1 MQTSRAGALA
11 TQNNSVSTNTNISR
25 REFLKRSSVA
35 SGGAVLA
42 AGTAGSL
49 LAAASGDA
57 SAPALLGGAKAHA
70 KSWTTW
76 PAWDPANDSEV
87 TKVLHGT
94 TWSRGKLV
102 KEFEEKWAALM
113 GAKYCLA
120 VVNGTN
126 ALSASFM
133 VLDLQPGDEVICA
146 PYTFSA
152 SLLGVLYKGAM
163 PVFADI
169 DPLTYQMD
177 PAKVEAKI
185 TPRTKAILPV
195 HICGYA
201 TDMERIME
209 IARKHNLKVVEDVC
223 QGHMTAIKGKNIG
236 TFGTTGCF
244 SFQTSKVMP
253 IGEGG
258 AIITD
263 DAALYDK
270 LYSYHNYG
278 FKTNVTPGS
287 YDNIA
292 AFILGNKIR
301 MAEYQAAIG
310 LCQLKK
316 LEEQTAIRNENAA
329 YLTPKL
335 AAIPGITPVKP
346 YPNVTR
352 LSYYMYPFIYNEAE
366 FNGLSRAA
374 FVKALAAEGVPASP
388 GYPKY
393 PIYTQEFIHEMFKT
407 EVYKKFYTS
416 QELDWE
422 AYKAKNE
429 CPGLMKT
436 FDTSV
441 WLSTTGMLLGSK
453 TDMDDVARAV
463 EKIHKHSAK
472 LKSA

>member
-1 MQTSRAGALA
+1 M
-11 TQNNSVSTNTNISR
+11 NTGISR
-25 REFLKRSSVA
+25 REFIKRGSVA
-35 SGGAVLA
+35 SGTAVIA
-42 AGTAGSL
+42 AGTASSL
-49 LAAASGDA
+49 LAEISGDA
-57 SAPALLGGAKAHA
+57 STPALLGGAKAH
-70 KSWTTW
+70 KTSWPAW
-76 PAWDPANDSEV
+76 PAWDPANDSEII
-87 TKVLHGT
+87 KVLHAGV
-94 TWSRGKLV
+94 WSRSKLV
-102 KEFEEKWAALM
+102 KQFEEQWAEKM

-133 VLDLQPGDEVICA
+133 VMDLNPGDEVICA

-152 SLLGVLYKGAM
+152 SVVGILYKGAM

-169 DPLTYQMD
+169 DPMTYQMD
-177 PAKVEAKI
+177 PAKLEAKI

-201 TDMERIME
+201 SDMERIMA

-223 QGHMTAIKGKNIG
+223 QAHMTAINGKNLG
-236 TFGTTGCF
+236 TYGTTGCF

-278 FKTNVTPGS
+278 YKTTIAPGS
-287 YDNIA
+287 YDNIHSY
-292 AFILGNKIR
+292 ILSNKIR

-310 LCQLKK
+310 LAQLKK
-316 LEEQTAIRNENAA
+316 LDEQMQIRNENAA

-346 YPNVTR
+346 YPGVTR

-366 FNGLSRAA
+366 FNGLPRAK
-374 FVKALAAEGVPASP
+374 FLKALSAEGIPAST
-388 GYPKY
+388 GYPKC
-393 PIYTQEFIHEMFKT
+393 PLYTQEFLRQTFQSEL
-407 EVYKKFYTS
+407 YKKFYTS
-416 QELDWE
+416 QELDW
-422 AYKAKNE
+422 AGYQARNE

-441 WLSTTGMLLGSK
+441 WLSSTGMLLGTK
-453 TDMDDVARAV
+453 PDMDDVARAV
-463 EKIHKHSAK
+463 EKIHQNSAK
-472 LKSA
+472 LKAV

>member
-1 MQTSRAGALA
+1 M
-11 TQNNSVSTNTNISR
+11 NTNISR

-35 SGGAVLA
+35 GGAAVLA
-42 AGTAGSL
+42 ASSSGPLVAQSASETAK
-49 LAAASGDA
+49 
-57 SAPALLGGAKAHA
+57 PALLGGGKAHA
-70 KSWTTW
+70 KAWPTW
-76 PAWDPANDSEV
+76 PAWDPADDVEV

-102 KEFEEKWAALM
+102 KQFEEKWAEMM

-133 VLDLQPGDEVICA
+133 VMDLNPGDEVICA

-177 PAKVEAKI
+177 PAKVKAKI

-201 TDMERIME
+201 SDMERIMQ
-209 IARKHNLKVVEDVC
+209 IAREHKLQVVEDVC
-223 QGHMTAIKGKNIG
+223 QAHMTAIQGKNLG

-278 FKTNVTPGS
+278 YKTNIAPGS
-287 YDNIA
+287 YENIA

-316 LEEQTAIRNENAA
+316 LEEQTRIRNENAA

-346 YPNVTR
+346 YPGVTR

-366 FNGLSRAA
+366 FNGLPRAS

-393 PIYTQEFIHEMFKT
+393 PIYTQEFIHQMFQT

-416 QELDWE
+416 QEVDWE
-422 AYKAKNE
+422 AYKVRNE

-453 TDMDDVARAV
+453 SDMDDVVRAV
-463 EKIHKHSAK
+463 EKVRKYSAQ
-472 LKSA
+472 LKTA

>member
-1 MQTSRAGALA
+1 MNLS
-11 TQNNSVSTNTNISR
+11 ISR
-25 REFLKRSSVA
+25 REFLKRGSVA
-35 SGGAVLA
+35 GGSAVLA

-49 LAAASGDA
+49 LAEISGDA
-57 SAPALLGGAKAHA
+57 STPALLGGAKAHP
-70 KSWTTW
+70 KSWPSW
-76 PAWDPANDSEV
+76 PAWDPTHDGEV
-87 TKVLHGT
+87 TRVLHGT
-94 TWSRGKLV
+94 TWSRSKLV
-102 KEFEEKWAALM
+102 KQFEEKWAELM

-133 VLDLQPGDEVICA
+133 VMDLTPGDEVICA

-177 PAKVEAKI
+177 PAKLEAKI
-185 TPRTKAILPV
+185 TPRTKAMLPV

-201 TDMERIME
+201 SDMERIME
-209 IARKHNLKVVEDVC
+209 IARQHKLKVVEDAC
-223 QGHMTAIKGKNIG
+223 QSHMTAIKGKNLG

-263 DAALYDK
+263 DAALYDR

-278 FKTNVTPGS
+278 YKTNIPPGS
-287 YDNIA
+287 YENIA

-310 LCQLKK
+310 LCQMRK
-316 LEEQTAIRNENAA
+316 LEEQTSVRNENAA

-346 YPNVTR
+346 YPGVTR
-352 LSYYMYPFIYNEAE
+352 LSYYMYPFIYDETE

-393 PIYTQEFIHEMFKT
+393 PIYTQEFIHEMFQT
-407 EVYKKFYTS
+407 EVYRKFYSS

-422 AYKAKNE
+422 AYKARNA
-429 CPGLMKT
+429 CPELMRT

-453 TDMDDVARAV
+453 ADMDDVARAV
-463 EKIHKHSAK
+463 EKIHKNSAR
-472 LKSA
+472 LRSA

>member
-1 MQTSRAGALA
+1 M
-11 TQNNSVSTNTNISR
+11 NSNISR
-25 REFLKRSSVA
+25 REFIKRSSVA
-35 SGGAVLA
+35 GGSAMLA

-49 LAAASGDA
+49 LAAPSGGAST
-57 SAPALLGGAKAHA
+57 PALLGGAKAHPHG
-70 KSWTTW
+70 WPRW
-76 PAWDPANDSEV
+76 PQWDPAWDAEI
-87 TKVLHGT
+87 TQVLHAGI
-94 TWSRGKLV
+94 WSRSKLV
-102 KEFEEKWAALM
+102 KEFEEKWAQLM

-133 VLDLQPGDEVICA
+133 VMDLNPGDEVICA

-152 SLLGVLYKGAM
+152 SMLGVLYKGAM

-169 DPLTYQMD
+169 DPATYQMD
-177 PAKVEAKI
+177 PAKLEAKI

-201 TDMERIME
+201 SDMERIMQ
-209 IARKHNLKVVEDVC
+209 IARQHNLKVVEDTC
-223 QGHMTAIKGKNIG
+223 QSHMTALNGKNMG

-258 AIITD
+258 AILTD

-278 FKTNVTPGS
+278 FSTKILPGS
-287 YDNIA
+287 YSNIA
-292 AFILGNKIR
+292 AFIVGNKIR

-310 LCQLKK
+310 LCQMRK
-316 LEEQTAIRNENAA
+316 LEEQTRIRNENAA

-346 YPNVTR
+346 YPGVTR
-352 LSYYMYPFIYNEAE
+352 LSYYMYPFIYNAAE
-366 FNGLSRAA
+366 FNGLPRAE
-374 FVKALAAEGVPASP
+374 FVKALVAEGIPASP

-393 PIYTQEFIHEMFKT
+393 PLYTQDFIREALQSDI
-407 EVYKKFYTS
+407 YKKAYS
-416 QELDWE
+416 SAELDWE
-422 AYKAKNE
+422 AYKEKNH
-429 CPGLMKT
+429 CPGLMQT

-441 WLSTTGMLLGSK
+441 WLSTTGMLLGCQA
-453 TDMDDVARAV
+453 DMDDVVRAV
-463 EKIHKHSAK
+463 EKVHQHSAK
-472 LKSA
+472 LKKA

>member
-1 MQTSRAGALA
+1 MKDD
-11 TQNNSVSTNTNISR
+11 ISR
-25 REFLKRSSVA
+25 REFIKRGSVA
-35 SGGAVLA
+35 GGTAVLA

-49 LAAASGDA
+49 LAQAAGADA
-57 SAPALLGGAKAHA
+57 STPAALGGAKAHA
-70 KSWTTW
+70 KKWPAW
-76 PAWDPANDSEV
+76 PAWDPADDGKV
-87 TKVLHGT
+87 TQVLHGS
-94 TWSRGKLV
+94 TWHRGRLV

-113 GAKYCLA
+113 GSKHCLA

-133 VLDLQPGDEVICA
+133 VMDLNPGDEVICA

-152 SLLGVLYKGAM
+152 SMLGVLYKSAM
-163 PVFADI
+163 PVWADI

-201 TDMERIME
+201 SDMPRLME

-223 QGHMTAIKGKNIG
+223 QAHMGNINGRNLG

-263 DAALYDK
+263 DSELYDK

-278 FKTNVTPGS
+278 YKTNITPGS

-292 AFILGNKIR
+292 AFRLGNKIR

-310 LCQLKK
+310 LCQLPK
-316 LEEQTAIRNENAA
+316 LEEQTRIRTENAA

-335 AAIPGITPVKP
+335 AAIPGITPVKT
-346 YPNVTR
+346 YPGVTR
-352 LSYYMYPFIYNEAE
+352 LSYYMYPFIYDAAK
-366 FNGLSRAA
+366 FDGLSRAD
-374 FVKALAAEGVPASP
+374 FVRSLSAEGIPASP

-407 EVYKKFYTS
+407 EIYRKFYTS
-416 QELDWE
+416 EQLDWE
-422 AYKAKNE
+422 AYKQRNH

-453 TDMDDVARAV
+453 ADMDDVVRAI
-463 EKIHKHSAK
+463 EKIQKHASK
-472 LKSA
+472 LKKA

>member
-1 MQTSRAGALA
+1 MNRS
-11 TQNNSVSTNTNISR
+11 IPR
-25 REFLKRSSVA
+25 REFIKRSSVI
-35 SGGAVLA
+35 SGAAVLA
-42 AGTAGSL
+42 AGTASSL
-49 LAAASGDA
+49 LAQATGSAGTPAS
-57 SAPALLGGAKAHA
+57 LGGPKAHT
-70 KSWTTW
+70 KSWPSW
-76 PAWDPANDSEV
+76 PAWDPADDAEV

-102 KEFEEKWAALM
+102 KQFEEKWAELM

-133 VLDLQPGDEVICA
+133 VMDLNPGDEVICA

-177 PAKVEAKI
+177 PAKVKAKI

-201 TDMERIME
+201 SDMERIME
-209 IARKHNLKVVEDVC
+209 IARDHKLQVVEDVC
-223 QGHMTAIKGKNIG
+223 QAHMTAINGKNLG

-263 DAALYDK
+263 DAELYDK

-278 FKTNVTPGS
+278 YKTNVAPGS
-287 YDNIA
+287 YENIA

-310 LCQLKK
+310 LCQVRK
-316 LEEQTAIRNENAA
+316 LEDQTRIRNENAA

-335 AAIPGITPVKP
+335 AEIPGITPVKP
-346 YPNVTR
+346 YPHVTR
-352 LSYYMYPFIYNEAE
+352 LSYYMYPFIYNAAE
-366 FNGLSRAA
+366 FNGLSRAD
-374 FVKALAAEGVPASP
+374 FVKALSAEGIPASP

-393 PIYTQEFIHEMFKT
+393 PIYTQEFIHQMFKT
-407 EVYKKFYTS
+407 EVYRKFYTS
-416 QELDWE
+416 QELDWD
-422 AYKAKNE
+422 AYKARNE

-441 WLSTTGMLLGSK
+441 WLSTTGMLLGSRG
-453 TDMDDVARAV
+453 DMDDVVRAV
-463 EKIHKHSAK
+463 EKIHKNSAK
-472 LKSA
+472 LKPA

>member
-1 MQTSRAGALA
+1 M
-11 TQNNSVSTNTNISR
+11 NTTISR
-25 REFLKRSSVA
+25 RQFIKRSSVA
-35 SGGAVLA
+35 TGGAVLA

-49 LAAASGDA
+49 GAAGNGDA
-57 SAPALLGGAKAHA
+57 SIPAVLGGPKAHA
-70 KSWTTW
+70 RRWPTW
-76 PAWDPANDSEV
+76 PAWDPANDAEV

-94 TWSRGKLV
+94 TWSRNKLV
-102 KEFEEKWAALM
+102 KEFEEKWAEKM
-113 GAKYCLA
+113 GAKHCLA

-133 VLDLQPGDEVICA
+133 VMDLNPGDEVICA

-152 SLLGVLYKGAM
+152 SVLGVLYKGAM

-169 DPLTYQMD
+169 DPQTYQMD
-177 PAKVEAKI
+177 PASLEAKI

-201 TDMERIME
+201 SDMERIMA
-209 IARKHNLKVVEDVC
+209 IARKHNLQVVEDVC
-223 QGHMTAIKGKNIG
+223 QAHMSAINGKNLG

-278 FKTNVTPGS
+278 YKTHILPGS

-292 AFILGNKIR
+292 AYILGNKIR

-310 LCQLKK
+310 LCQLRK
-316 LEEQTAIRNENAA
+316 LDEQTQIRNENAA

-366 FNGLSRAA
+366 FNGLPRAD
-374 FVKALAAEGVPASP
+374 FVKALVAEGVPASP

-393 PIYTQEFIHEMFKT
+393 PIYTQEFIHETFKT
-407 EVYKKFYTS
+407 EIYRKFYTS

-422 AYKAKNE
+422 AYKARNE

-441 WLSTTGMLLGSK
+441 WLSGTSMLLGSRS
-453 TDMDDVARAV
+453 DMDDVVRAV
-463 EKIHKHSAK
+463 EKIRQNSAK
-472 LKSA
+472 LRKA

>member
-1 MQTSRAGALA
+1 MK
-11 TQNNSVSTNTNISR
+11 NMNTNISR
-25 REFLKRSSVA
+25 REFLKHTSVA
-35 SGGAVLA
+35 GGSAVLA
-42 AGTAGSL
+42 ASSAGSL
-49 LAAASGDA
+49 LAEVTGDA
-57 SAPALLGGAKAHA
+57 STPAVLGGAKAHA
-70 KSWTTW
+70 KSWPRW
-76 PAWDPANDSEV
+76 PDWDPANDSEV
-87 TKVLHGT
+87 AKVLHSGV
-94 TWSRGKLV
+94 WSRNKLV
-102 KEFEEKWAALM
+102 KKFEEEWAALM

-133 VLDLQPGDEVICA
+133 VMDLNPGDEVICA

-201 TDMERIME
+201 SDMGRIME
-209 IARKHNLKVVEDVC
+209 IARKHNLKVVEDAC
-223 QGHMTAIKGKNIG
+223 QAHMTTMNGKNMG

-263 DAALYDK
+263 DPELYDK

-278 FKTNVTPGS
+278 FKTNILPGS
-287 YDNIA
+287 YSNIA

-310 LCQLKK
+310 LCQMRRV
-316 LEEQTAIRNENAA
+316 EEQTRIRNENAA

-335 AAIPGITPVKP
+335 AALPGITPVKP
-346 YPNVTR
+346 YPGVTR
-352 LSYYMYPFIYNEAE
+352 LSYYMYPFIYDEAE
-366 FNGLSRAA
+366 FNGLSRAG

-393 PIYTQEFIHEMFKT
+393 PIYTQEFIHEMLQT
-407 EVYKKFYTS
+407 DVYKKFYTS

-422 AYKAKNE
+422 AYQARND

-441 WLSTTGMLLGSK
+441 WLSTTGMLLGSRA
-453 TDMDDVARAV
+453 DMDDVVRAV
-463 EKIHKHSAK
+463 EKIHKNSAR
-472 LKSA
+472 LKTA

>member
-1 MQTSRAGALA
+1 MNTS
-11 TQNNSVSTNTNISR
+11 ISR

-35 SGGAVLA
+35 GGSAVLV

-49 LAAASGDA
+49 LAEIGGDA
-57 SAPALLGGAKAHA
+57 STPAVLGGAKAHA
-70 KSWTTW
+70 KVWPAW
-76 PAWDPANDSEV
+76 PAWDPANDGEV
-87 TKVLHGT
+87 TKVLHSGV
-94 TWSRGKLV
+94 WSRSKLV
-102 KEFEEKWAALM
+102 KEFEEKWAQMM

-133 VLDLQPGDEVICA
+133 VMDLNPGDEVICA

-152 SLLGVLYKGAM
+152 SMLGVLYKGAM

-177 PAKVEAKI
+177 PAKLEAKI

-201 TDMERIME
+201 SDMERIME
-209 IARKHNLKVVEDVC
+209 IARQHKLQVVEDVC
-223 QGHMTAIKGKNIG
+223 QAHMAAIKGKNLG

-258 AIITD
+258 AIVTD
-263 DAALYDK
+263 DAELYDK

-278 FKTNVTPGS
+278 YKTNILPGS

-292 AFILGNKIR
+292 AYILGNKIR

-310 LCQLKK
+310 LCQLRT
-316 LEEQTAIRNENAA
+316 LEEQTRIRNENAD

-335 AAIPGITPVKP
+335 AAIPGITPVKR

-352 LSYYMYPFIYNEAE
+352 ISGYMYPFIYNEAE
-366 FNGLSRAA
+366 FNGLPRAE

-388 GYPKY
+388 GYPKC
-393 PIYTQEFIHEMFKT
+393 PIYTQQFIHEMFKT

-436 FDTSV
+436 FDTSI

-453 TDMDDVARAV
+453 ADMDDVAYAV
-463 EKIHKHSAK
+463 EKIHKNSAK
-472 LKSA
+472 LKKA

>member
-1 MQTSRAGALA
+1 MVGAMSVRLTKKVIVIMNTS
-11 TQNNSVSTNTNISR
+11 ISR

-35 SGGAVLA
+35 SGSAVLA
-42 AGTAGSL
+42 ASTAGSL
-49 LAAASGDA
+49 LAQASGD
-57 SAPALLGGAKAHA
+57 SSTPAALGGAKAHA
-70 KSWTTW
+70 KGWPAW
-76 PAWDPANDSEV
+76 PAWDPANDAEV
-87 TKVLHGT
+87 IKVLHGRV
-94 TWSRGKLV
+94 WSRSKLV
-102 KEFEEKWAALM
+102 KEFEEKWAELM
-113 GAKYCLA
+113 GAKHCLA

-133 VLDLQPGDEVICA
+133 VMDLNPGDEVICA

-177 PAKVEAKI
+177 PAKVEEKI

-201 TDMERIME
+201 TDMVRIME
-209 IARKHNLKVVEDVC
+209 IAKKHKLKVVEDVC
-223 QGHMTAIKGKNIG
+223 QAHMTAINGKNLG

-263 DAALYDK
+263 DAELYDK

-278 FKTNVTPGS
+278 YKTNIAPGS
-287 YDNIA
+287 YENIA

-310 LCQLKK
+310 LCQMRK
-316 LEEQTAIRNENAA
+316 LEEQTRIRNENAA

-335 AAIPGITPVKP
+335 AEIPGITPVKP
-346 YPNVTR
+346 YPGVTR

-366 FNGLSRAA
+366 FNGLPRAQ
-374 FVKALAAEGVPASP
+374 FVKALSAEGVPASP

-393 PIYTQEFIHEMFKT
+393 PIYTQEFIHQMFKT

-416 QELDWE
+416 KELDWE
-422 AYKAKNE
+422 AYKKKNE

-436 FDTSV
+436 FDTSI

-453 TDMDDVARAV
+453 ADMDNVVRAV
-463 EKIHKHSAK
+463 EKIHKNSAK
-472 LKSA
+472 LKAV

>member
-1 MQTSRAGALA
+1 MNTS
-11 TQNNSVSTNTNISR
+11 ISR

-35 SGGAVLA
+35 GGTAALA
-42 AGTAGSL
+42 AGTAGSVL
-49 LAAASGDA
+49 GQLSGDDA
-57 SAPALLGGAKAHA
+57 RPALLGGPKAHS
-70 KSWTTW
+70 KGWPSW
-76 PAWDPANDSEV
+76 PAWDPANDAEV

-94 TWSRGKLV
+94 TWSRSKLV
-102 KEFEEKWAALM
+102 KQFEEKWAELM

-133 VLDLQPGDEVICA
+133 VMDLNPGDEVICA

-169 DPLTYQMD
+169 EPLTYQMD
-177 PAKVEAKI
+177 PAKMEAKI

-201 TDMERIME
+201 SDMERIMG
-209 IARKHNLKVVEDVC
+209 IARTHRLKVVEDVC
-223 QGHMTAIKGKNIG
+223 QAHMTAINGKNLG

-278 FKTNVTPGS
+278 YKTNIAPGS
-287 YDNIA
+287 YENIA

-310 LCQLKK
+310 LCQMRK
-316 LEEQTAIRNENAA
+316 LEEQTRIRNENAA
-329 YLTPKL
+329 YLTPRL

-346 YPNVTR
+346 YPGVTR
-352 LSYYMYPFIYNEAE
+352 LSYYMYPFIYDAAQ
-366 FNGLSRAA
+366 FNGLSRAG

-407 EVYKKFYTS
+407 EVYRKFYSS

-422 AYKAKNE
+422 AYKARNE

-436 FDTSV
+436 FDTSI

-453 TDMDDVARAV
+453 ADMDDVVLAV
-463 EKIHKHSAK
+463 EKIHRNSAK
-472 LKSA
+472 LSKSQAS

>member
-1 MQTSRAGALA
+1 MK
-11 TQNNSVSTNTNISR
+11 TNLSR

-35 SGGAVLA
+35 GGSAWLA
-42 AGTAGSL
+42 AGAAGSL
-49 LAAASGDA
+49 LAEVSSEAAT
-57 SAPALLGGAKAHA
+57 PALLGGPKAHA
-70 KSWTTW
+70 KGWPAW
-76 PAWDPANDSEV
+76 PAWDPADDAAV
-87 TKVLHGT
+87 TQVLHSR
-94 TWSRGKLV
+94 TWSRSKLV
-102 KEFEEKWAALM
+102 KEFEEKWAALL

-133 VLDLQPGDEVICA
+133 VMDLNPGDEVICA

-177 PAKVEAKI
+177 PAKVEEKI

-209 IARKHNLKVVEDVC
+209 IARKHKLQVVEDVC
-223 QGHMTAIKGKNIG
+223 QAHLTAINGKNLG

-258 AIITD
+258 AILTD

-270 LYSYHNYG
+270 VYSYHNYG
-278 FKTNVTPGS
+278 YKTNVAPGS
-287 YDNIA
+287 YENIA

-310 LCQLKK
+310 LCQMRK
-316 LEEQTAIRNENAA
+316 LEEQTRIRNENAA

-346 YPNVTR
+346 YPGVTR
-352 LSYYMYPFIYNEAE
+352 LSYYMYPFIYNAAE
-366 FNGLSRAA
+366 FNGLSRAD
-374 FVKALAAEGVPASP
+374 FVKALSAEGVPASP

-422 AYKAKNE
+422 AYKARNH
-429 CPGLMKT
+429 CPGLLKT

-441 WLSTTGMLLGSK
+441 WLSSTGMLLGSK
-453 TDMDDVARAV
+453 ADMDDVVRAV
-463 EKIHKHSAK
+463 EKIHKNSAR
-472 LKSA
+472 LRSA

>member
-1 MQTSRAGALA
+1 MNTS
-11 TQNNSVSTNTNISR
+11 ISR

-35 SGGAVLA
+35 GGTAMLA
-42 AGTAGSL
+42 ASTAGPL

-57 SAPALLGGAKAHA
+57 STPALLGGPKAHA
-70 KSWTTW
+70 EPWPRW
-76 PAWDPANDSEV
+76 PAWDPAGDSEV
-87 TKVLHGT
+87 TKVLHSGV
-94 TWSRGKLV
+94 WSRSKLV

-133 VLDLQPGDEVICA
+133 VMDDLNPGDEVICA

-152 SLLGVLYKGAM
+152 SMLGVLYKGAM

-177 PAKVEAKI
+177 PAKVEEKI
-185 TPRTKAILPV
+185 TPRTKVILPV

-201 TDMERIME
+201 TDMPRIME
-209 IARKHNLKVVEDVC
+209 IARKHNLKVVEDAC
-223 QGHMTAIKGKNIG
+223 QAHMTMINGKNMG

-253 IGEGG
+253 IGESG
-258 AIITD
+258 AILTD

-278 FKTNVTPGS
+278 FKTTILPGS
-287 YDNIA
+287 YSNIA

-310 LCQLKK
+310 LCQMRK
-316 LEEQTAIRNENAA
+316 LGEQTRIRNENAA

-346 YPNVTR
+346 YPGVTR
-352 LSYYMYPFIYNEAE
+352 LSYYMYPFIYDEAE
-366 FNGLSRAA
+366 FNGLSRAQ

-393 PIYTQEFIHEMFKT
+393 PLYTQEFIHQMLNT

-422 AYKAKNE
+422 GYKARNE

-441 WLSTTGMLLGSK
+441 WISSTGMLLGSK
-453 TDMDDVARAV
+453 ADMDDVGRAV
-463 EKIHKHSAK
+463 EKIHKNSAK
-472 LKSA
+472 LKAA

>member
-1 MQTSRAGALA
+1 M
-11 TQNNSVSTNTNISR
+11 NTNISR
-25 REFLKRSSVA
+25 REFIKLGSVA
-35 SGGAVLA
+35 GGGAVLA
-42 AGTAGSL
+42 ASTTGSV
-49 LAAASGDA
+49 LAEVSGDG
-57 SAPALLGGAKAHA
+57 SSPALLGGAKAHA
-70 KSWTTW
+70 KAWPTW
-76 PAWDPANDSEV
+76 PAWDPANDAEV

-94 TWSRGKLV
+94 TWSRSKLV
-102 KEFEEKWAALM
+102 KQFEEKWAEMM

-133 VLDLQPGDEVICA
+133 TMDLNPGDEVICA

-152 SLLGVLYKGAM
+152 SLVGVLYKGAM

-177 PAKVEAKI
+177 PARVEAKI
-185 TPRTKAILPV
+185 TSRTKAILPV

-209 IARKHNLKVVEDVC
+209 IARKHKLQVVEDVC
-223 QGHMTAIKGKNIG
+223 QAHMTAIKGKNLG

-278 FKTNVTPGS
+278 FKTTITPGS

-310 LCQLKK
+310 LCQIRK
-316 LEEQTAIRNENAA
+316 LEEQTRIRNENAA

-366 FNGLSRAA
+366 FNGLSRAS
-374 FVKALAAEGVPASP
+374 FVKALSAEGVPASP

-407 EVYKKFYTS
+407 DVYRKFYTS
-416 QELDWE
+416 QELDWD

-441 WLSTTGMLLGSK
+441 WLSTTGMLLGSQA
-453 TDMDDVARAV
+453 DMDDVARAV
-463 EKIHKHSAK
+463 EKIHKNSAR
-472 LKSA
+472 LKTA

>member
-1 MQTSRAGALA
+1 MSTATVPGAGEQRKSE
-11 TQNNSVSTNTNISR
+11 TMNTNISR

-35 SGGAVLA
+35 GGSAVLA
-42 AGTAGSL
+42 ASTTGPL
-49 LAAASGDA
+49 LAQISGDA
-57 SAPALLGGAKAHA
+57 SAPAALGGPKAHT
-70 KSWTTW
+70 KPW
-76 PAWDPANDSEV
+76 PRWPDWDPADDPEV

-94 TWSRGKLV
+94 TWSRSKLV

-113 GAKYCLA
+113 GAKHCLA

-133 VLDLQPGDEVICA
+133 VMDLNPGDEVICA

-152 SLLGVLYKGAM
+152 SMLGVLYKGAM
-163 PVFADI
+163 PVWADI

-177 PAKVEAKI
+177 PAQVEARI
-185 TPRTKAILPV
+185 TPRTKALLPV

-201 TDMERIME
+201 SDMEWLMA
-209 IARKHNLKVVEDVC
+209 IARKHKLQVIEDVC
-223 QGHMTAIKGKNIG
+223 QAHMGAINGKNLG

-263 DAALYDK
+263 DAELYDK

-278 FKTNVTPGS
+278 YKTNIAPGS
-287 YDNIA
+287 YENIA
-292 AFILGNKIR
+292 AFRLGNKIR

-310 LCQLKK
+310 LCQMRK
-316 LEEQTAIRNENAA
+316 LEEQTRIRNENAA

-335 AAIPGITPVKP
+335 AAIPGITPVKT
-346 YPNVTR
+346 YPGVTR

-366 FNGLSRAA
+366 FNGLSRAG

-407 EVYKKFYTS
+407 EIYKKFYTS
-416 QELDWE
+416 RELDWE
-422 AYKAKNE
+422 AYKARNH
-429 CPGLMKT
+429 CPGLMQT

-441 WLSTTGMLLGSK
+441 WLNTTGMLLG
-453 TDMDDVARAV
+453 TQADMDDVVRAV
-463 EKIHKHSAK
+463 EKVHKNSAK
-472 LKSA
+472 LKAA

>member
-1 MQTSRAGALA
+1 MNTS
-11 TQNNSVSTNTNISR
+11 ISR

-35 SGGAVLA
+35 SGTAVLA
-42 AGTAGSL
+42 ASTTGSL
-49 LAAASGDA
+49 LAEITSGDA
-57 SAPALLGGAKAHA
+57 STPAVLGGAKAHA
-70 KSWTTW
+70 KGWPSW
-76 PAWDPANDSEV
+76 PAWDPANDGEI
-87 TKVLHGT
+87 TKVLHAGV
-94 TWSRGKLV
+94 WSRSALV
-102 KEFEEKWAALM
+102 KEFEEKWAEKM

-133 VLDLQPGDEVICA
+133 VMDLNPGDEVICA

-152 SLLGVLYKGAM
+152 SVVGILYKGAM

-169 DPLTYQMD
+169 DPLTYQID
-177 PAKVEAKI
+177 PAKLEAKI

-201 TDMERIME
+201 SDMERIMQ

-223 QGHMTAIKGKNIG
+223 QAHMTAINGKNLG
-236 TFGTTGCF
+236 TFGTTGCY

-258 AIITD
+258 AIVTD

-278 FKTNVTPGS
+278 YKTTIAPGS
-287 YDNIA
+287 YDNIHSY
-292 AFILGNKIR
+292 ILSNKIR

-316 LEEQTAIRNENAA
+316 LDEQTQIRNENAA

-346 YPNVTR
+346 YPGVTR

-366 FNGLSRAA
+366 FNGLPRAD
-374 FVKALAAEGVPASP
+374 FLKALAAEGVPAST
-388 GYPKY
+388 GYPKC
-393 PIYTQEFIHEMFKT
+393 PIYTQEFLRETFKS

-422 AYKAKNE
+422 AYKARNE

-453 TDMDDVARAV
+453 SDMDDVAHAV
-463 EKIHKHSAK
+463 EKIHKNSKK
-472 LKSA
+472 LKTA

>member
-1 MQTSRAGALA
+1 MK
-11 TQNNSVSTNTNISR
+11 TNLSR

-35 SGGAVLA
+35 GGSAWLA
-42 AGTAGSL
+42 AGAAGSL
-49 LAAASGDA
+49 LAEVSSEAAT
-57 SAPALLGGAKAHA
+57 PALLGGPKAHA
-70 KSWTTW
+70 KGWPAW
-76 PAWDPANDSEV
+76 PAWDPADDAAV
-87 TKVLHGT
+87 TQVLHSR
-94 TWSRGKLV
+94 TWSRSKLV
-102 KEFEEKWAALM
+102 KEFEEKWAALL
-113 GAKYCLA
+113 GAKYCQA

-133 VLDLQPGDEVICA
+133 VMDLNPGDEVICA

-152 SLLGVLYKGAM
+152 SLLRVLYKGAM

-177 PAKVEAKI
+177 PAKVEEKI

-209 IARKHNLKVVEDVC
+209 IARKHKLQVVEDVC
-223 QGHMTAIKGKNIG
+223 QAHLTAINGKNLG

-258 AIITD
+258 AILTD

-278 FKTNVTPGS
+278 YKTNVAPGS
-287 YDNIA
+287 YENIA

-310 LCQLKK
+310 LCQMRK
-316 LEEQTAIRNENAA
+316 LEEQTRIRNENAA

-346 YPNVTR
+346 YPGVTR

-366 FNGLSRAA
+366 FNGLSRAD
-374 FVKALAAEGVPASP
+374 FVKALSAEGVPASP

-422 AYKAKNE
+422 AYKARNH
-429 CPGLMKT
+429 CPGLLKT

-441 WLSTTGMLLGSK
+441 WLSSTGMLLGSK
-453 TDMDDVARAV
+453 ADMDDVVRAV
-463 EKIHKHSAK
+463 EKIHKNSAR
-472 LKSA
+472 LRSA

>member
-1 MQTSRAGALA
+1 ML
-11 TQNNSVSTNTNISR
+11 
-25 REFLKRSSVA
+25 A
-35 SGGAVLA
+35 SGA
-42 AGTAGSL
+42 AGSL
-49 LAAASGDA
+49 LAQGADA
-57 SAPALLGGAKAHA
+57 STPAVLGGTKAHA
-70 KSWTTW
+70 KAWPTW
-76 PAWDPANDSEV
+76 PAWDHADDSKV
-87 TKVLHGT
+87 TNVLHT
-94 TWSRGKLV
+94 TVWSRSKLV
-102 KEFEEKWAALM
+102 KEFEEKWAELM
-113 GAKYCLA
+113 GAKHCLA

-126 ALSASFM
+126 ALSACFM
-133 VLDLQPGDEVICA
+133 VMDLNPGDEVICA

-177 PAKVEAKI
+177 PAKIEAKI

-201 TDMERIME
+201 SNMPRIME
-209 IARKHNLKVVEDVC
+209 IAKKHKLQVVEDAC
-223 QGHMTAIKGKNIG
+223 QAHMTSINGKNMG

-263 DAALYDK
+263 DPELFDK

-278 FKTNVTPGS
+278 FKTTVTPGS
-287 YDNIA
+287 YENIA

-310 LCQLKK
+310 LAQISK
-316 LEEQTAIRNENAA
+316 LPEQTKIRNENGA
-329 YLTPKL
+329 YLTAKL
-335 AAIPGITPVKP
+335 AAIPGITPVKT
-346 YPNVTR
+346 YPGVDR
-352 LSYYMYPFIYNEAE
+352 LSYYMYPFIYDEAQ
-366 FNGLSRAA
+366 FGGLPRAG

-393 PIYTQEFIHEMFKT
+393 PIYNQEFIHQSFKT
-407 EVYKKFYTS
+407 AIYQKFYS
-416 QELDWE
+416 ADDLDWE
-422 AYKAKNE
+422 AYKAKNA
-429 CPGLMKT
+429 CPGLMQT

-453 TDMDDVARAV
+453 ADMDDVVRAV
-463 EKIHKHSAK
+463 EKVRKHASK
-472 LKSA
+472 LKTA

>member
-152 SLLGVLYKGAM
+152 SLLGCS
-163 PVFADI
+163 
-169 DPLTYQMD
+169 
-177 PAKVEAKI
+177 
-185 TPRTKAILPV
+185 TKARCRCLP
-195 HICGYA
+195 
-201 TDMERIME
+201 T
-209 IARKHNLKVVEDVC
+209 
-223 QGHMTAIKGKNIG
+223 
-236 TFGTTGCF
+236 
-244 SFQTSKVMP
+244 
-253 IGEGG
+253 
-258 AIITD
+258 
-263 DAALYDK
+263 
-270 LYSYHNYG
+270 
-278 FKTNVTPGS
+278 
-287 YDNIA
+287 
-292 AFILGNKIR
+292 
-301 MAEYQAAIG
+301 
-310 LCQLKK
+310 
-316 LEEQTAIRNENAA
+316 
-329 YLTPKL
+329 LT
-335 AAIPGITPVKP
+335 
-346 YPNVTR
+346 R
-352 LSYYMYPFIYNEAE
+352 
-366 FNGLSRAA
+366 
-374 FVKALAAEGVPASP
+374 
-388 GYPKY
+388 
-393 PIYTQEFIHEMFKT
+393 
-407 EVYKKFYTS
+407 
-416 QELDWE
+416 
-422 AYKAKNE
+422 
-429 CPGLMKT
+429 
-436 FDTSV
+436 
-441 WLSTTGMLLGSK
+441 
-453 TDMDDVARAV
+453 
-463 EKIHKHSAK
+463 
-472 LKSA
+472 

>member
-1 MQTSRAGALA
+1 MNPG
-11 TQNNSVSTNTNISR
+11 ISR
-25 REFLKRSSVA
+25 REFIKRSSVA
-35 SGGAVLA
+35 SGTAVIA

-49 LAAASGDA
+49 LAEISGDA
-57 SAPALLGGAKAHA
+57 STPALLGGAKAH
-70 KSWTTW
+70 KTSWPAW
-76 PAWDPANDSEV
+76 PAWDPANDSEII
-87 TKVLHGT
+87 KVLHAGV
-94 TWSRGKLV
+94 WSRSKLV
-102 KEFEEKWAALM
+102 KQFEEKWAEKM

-133 VLDLQPGDEVICA
+133 VMDLNPGDEVICA

-152 SLLGVLYKGAM
+152 SVVGILYKGAM

-169 DPLTYQMD
+169 DPMTYQMD
-177 PAKVEAKI
+177 PAKMEAKI

-201 TDMERIME
+201 SDMERIMA

-223 QGHMTAIKGKNIG
+223 QAHMTAINGKNLG
-236 TFGTTGCF
+236 TYGTTGCF

-278 FKTNVTPGS
+278 YKTTIAPGS
-287 YDNIA
+287 YDNIHSY
-292 AFILGNKIR
+292 ILSNKIR

-310 LCQLKK
+310 LAQLKK
-316 LEEQTAIRNENAA
+316 LDEQMQIRNENAA

-346 YPNVTR
+346 YPGVTR

-366 FNGLSRAA
+366 FNGLPRAQ
-374 FVKALAAEGVPASP
+374 FLKALSAEGIPAST
-388 GYPKY
+388 GYPKC
-393 PIYTQEFIHEMFKT
+393 PLYTQGFLRQTFQSEL
-407 EVYKKFYTS
+407 YKKFYTS
-416 QELDWE
+416 QELDWDGYQ
-422 AYKAKNE
+422 ARNE

-441 WLSTTGMLLGSK
+441 WLSSTGMLLGTK
-453 TDMDDVARAV
+453 PDMDDVARAV
-463 EKIHKHSAK
+463 EKIHQNSAK
-472 LKSA
+472 LKAV

>member
-1 MQTSRAGALA
+1 M
-11 TQNNSVSTNTNISR
+11 NTGISR
-25 REFLKRSSVA
+25 REFIKRSSVA
-35 SGGAVLA
+35 SGTAVIA

-49 LAAASGDA
+49 LAEVSGEAST
-57 SAPALLGGAKAHA
+57 PALLGGAKAH
-70 KSWTTW
+70 KTSWPTW

-87 TKVLHGT
+87 IKVLHAGV
-94 TWSRGKLV
+94 WSRSKLV
-102 KEFEEKWAALM
+102 KQFEEKWAEKM

-133 VLDLQPGDEVICA
+133 VMDLNPGDEVICA

-152 SLLGVLYKGAM
+152 SVVGILYKGAM

-169 DPLTYQMD
+169 DPMTYQMD
-177 PAKVEAKI
+177 PAKLEARI

-201 TDMERIME
+201 SDMERIMA

-223 QGHMTAIKGKNIG
+223 QAHMTAINGKNLG
-236 TFGTTGCF
+236 TYGTTGCF

-278 FKTNVTPGS
+278 YKTTIAPGS
-287 YDNIA
+287 YDNIHSY
-292 AFILGNKIR
+292 ILSNKIR

-310 LCQLKK
+310 LAQLKK
-316 LEEQTAIRNENAA
+316 LDEQMQIRNENAA

-346 YPNVTR
+346 YPGVTR
-352 LSYYMYPFIYNEAE
+352 LSYYMFPFIYNEAE
-366 FNGLSRAA
+366 FNGLPRDK
-374 FVKALAAEGVPASP
+374 FVKALAAEGIPASP
-388 GYPKY
+388 GYPKC
-393 PIYTQEFIHEMFKT
+393 PLYTQEFLRQTFQSEL
-407 EVYKKFYTS
+407 YKKCYPS

-441 WLSTTGMLLGSK
+441 WLSSTGMLLGTK
-453 TDMDDVARAV
+453 PDMDDVARAV
-463 EKIHKHSAK
+463 EKIHQNSAR
-472 LKSA
+472 LKAV

>member
-1 MQTSRAGALA
+1 MT
-11 TQNNSVSTNTNISR
+11 TNISR
-25 REFLKRSSVA
+25 REFIKRSSVA
-35 SGGAVLA
+35 SGTAVLA
-42 AGTAGSL
+42 ASSAGTL
-49 LAAASGDA
+49 LGAAADDA
-57 SAPALLGGAKAHA
+57 STPAVLGGAKAHKA
-70 KSWTTW
+70 GW
-76 PAWDPANDSEV
+76 PAWPHWDPADDSKV
-87 TKVLHGT
+87 TKVLHGS
-94 TWSRGKLV
+94 TWHRGKLV

-113 GAKYCLA
+113 GSKHCLA

-133 VLDLQPGDEVICA
+133 VMDLNPGDEVICA

-152 SLLGVLYKGAM
+152 SMLGVLYKGAM
-163 PVFADI
+163 PVWADI

-185 TPRTKAILPV
+185 TPRTKALLPV

-201 TDMERIME
+201 SDMPRLME

-223 QGHMTAIKGKNIG
+223 QAHMGMIDGKNLG

-263 DAALYDK
+263 DSELYDK

-278 FKTNVTPGS
+278 YKTNITPGS

-292 AFILGNKIR
+292 AFRLGNKIR

-310 LCQLKK
+310 LCQLPK
-316 LEEQTAIRNENAA
+316 LEEQIRIRNENAA

-335 AAIPGITPVKP
+335 AQIPGITPVKA
-346 YPNVTR
+346 YPGVTR
-352 LSYYMYPFIYNEAE
+352 LSYYMYPFIYDETQ
-366 FNGLSRAA
+366 FNGLPRAA
-374 FVKALAAEGVPASP
+374 FLKALSAEGVPAST

-393 PIYTQEFIHEMFKT
+393 PIYTQQFIQEMFKT
-407 EVYKKFYTS
+407 EIYKKFYTS
-416 QELDWE
+416 EELDWE
-422 AYKAKNE
+422 AYKAKNA

-441 WLSTTGMLLGSK
+441 WISSAGMLLGSK
-453 TDMDDVARAV
+453 ADMDDVVRAV
-463 EKIHKHSAK
+463 EKVHKNSAK
-472 LKSA
+472 LKAV

>member
-1 MQTSRAGALA
+1 MK
-11 TQNNSVSTNTNISR
+11 TNLSR

-35 SGGAVLA
+35 GGSAWLA
-42 AGTAGSL
+42 AGAAGSL
-49 LAAASGDA
+49 LAEVSGEAAT
-57 SAPALLGGAKAHA
+57 PALLGGPKAHA
-70 KSWTTW
+70 KGWPAW
-76 PAWDPANDSEV
+76 PAWDPADDAAV
-87 TKVLHGT
+87 TQVLHSR
-94 TWSRGKLV
+94 TWSRSKLV
-102 KEFEEKWAALM
+102 KEFEEKWAALL

-133 VLDLQPGDEVICA
+133 VMDLNPGDEVICA

-177 PAKVEAKI
+177 PAKVEEKI

-209 IARKHNLKVVEDVC
+209 IARKHKLQVVEDVC
-223 QGHMTAIKGKNIG
+223 QAHLTAINGKNLG

-258 AIITD
+258 AILTD

-278 FKTNVTPGS
+278 YKTNVAPGS
-287 YDNIA
+287 YENIA

-310 LCQLKK
+310 LCQMRK
-316 LEEQTAIRNENAA
+316 LEEQTRIRNENAA

-346 YPNVTR
+346 YPGVTR
-352 LSYYMYPFIYNEAE
+352 LSYYMYPFIYNAAE
-366 FNGLSRAA
+366 FNGLSRAD
-374 FVKALAAEGVPASP
+374 FVKALSAEGVPASP

-422 AYKAKNE
+422 AYKARNH

-441 WLSTTGMLLGSK
+441 WLSSTGMLLGSK
-453 TDMDDVARAV
+453 ADMDDVVRAV
-463 EKIHKHSAK
+463 EKIHKNSAR
-472 LKSA
+472 LRSA

>member
-1 MQTSRAGALA
+1 M
-11 TQNNSVSTNTNISR
+11 NTGISR
-25 REFLKRSSVA
+25 REFIKRSSVA
-35 SGGAVLA
+35 SGTAVIA

-49 LAAASGDA
+49 LAEVSGEAST
-57 SAPALLGGAKAHA
+57 PALLGGAKAH
-70 KSWTTW
+70 KTSWPTW

-87 TKVLHGT
+87 IKVLHAGV
-94 TWSRGKLV
+94 WSRSKLV
-102 KEFEEKWAALM
+102 KQFEEKWAEKM

-133 VLDLQPGDEVICA
+133 VMDLNPGDEVICA

-152 SLLGVLYKGAM
+152 SVVGILYKGAM

-169 DPLTYQMD
+169 DPMTYQMD
-177 PAKVEAKI
+177 PAKLEARI

-201 TDMERIME
+201 SDMERIMA
-209 IARKHNLKVVEDVC
+209 IAKKHNLKVVEDVC
-223 QGHMTAIKGKNIG
+223 QAHMTAINGKNLG
-236 TFGTTGCF
+236 TYGTTGCF

-278 FKTNVTPGS
+278 YKTTIAPGS
-287 YDNIA
+287 YDNIHSY
-292 AFILGNKIR
+292 ILSNKIR

-310 LCQLKK
+310 LAQLKK
-316 LEEQTAIRNENAA
+316 LDEQMQIRNENAA
-329 YLTPKL
+329 YLMPKL

-346 YPNVTR
+346 YPGVTR
-352 LSYYMYPFIYNEAE
+352 LSYYMFPFIYNEAE
-366 FNGLSRAA
+366 FNGLPRDK
-374 FVKALAAEGVPASP
+374 FVKALAAEGIPASP
-388 GYPKY
+388 GYPKC
-393 PIYTQEFIHEMFKT
+393 PLYTQEFLRQTFQSEL
-407 EVYKKFYTS
+407 YKKCYPS

-441 WLSTTGMLLGSK
+441 WLSSTGMLLGTK
-453 TDMDDVARAV
+453 PDMDDVARAV
-463 EKIHKHSAK
+463 EKIHQNSAR
-472 LKSA
+472 LKAV

>member
-1 MQTSRAGALA
+1 MKDD
-11 TQNNSVSTNTNISR
+11 ISR
-25 REFLKRSSVA
+25 REFIKRSSVA
-35 SGGAVLA
+35 GGTAVLA

-49 LAAASGDA
+49 LAQAAGTDA
-57 SAPALLGGAKAHA
+57 STPAALGGAKAHA
-70 KSWTTW
+70 KKWPAW
-76 PAWDPANDSEV
+76 PAWDPADDGKV
-87 TKVLHGT
+87 TQVLHGS
-94 TWSRGKLV
+94 TWHRGRLV

-113 GAKYCLA
+113 GSKHCLA

-126 ALSASFM
+126 ALLASFM
-133 VLDLQPGDEVICA
+133 VMDLNPGDEVICA

-152 SLLGVLYKGAM
+152 SMLGVLYKNAM
-163 PVFADI
+163 PVWADI

-201 TDMERIME
+201 SDMPRLME
-209 IARKHNLKVVEDVC
+209 IARKHNLEVVEDAC
-223 QGHMTAIKGKNIG
+223 QAHMGNINGKNLG

-263 DAALYDK
+263 DSELYDK

-278 FKTNVTPGS
+278 YKTNIAPGS

-292 AFILGNKIR
+292 AFRLGNKIR

-310 LCQLKK
+310 LCQLPK
-316 LEEQTAIRNENAA
+316 LEEQIRIRTENAA

-335 AAIPGITPVKP
+335 AAIPGITPVKT
-346 YPNVTR
+346 YPGVTR
-352 LSYYMYPFIYNEAE
+352 LSYYMYPFIYDAAK
-366 FNGLSRAA
+366 FDGLSRAD
-374 FVKALAAEGVPASP
+374 FVKALSAEGIPASP

-407 EVYKKFYTS
+407 EIYRKFYTS
-416 QELDWE
+416 EQLDWE
-422 AYKAKNE
+422 AYKQRNH

-436 FDTSV
+436 FDASV

-453 TDMDDVARAV
+453 ADMDDVVRAI
-463 EKIHKHSAK
+463 EKIQKHASK
-472 LKSA
+472 LKKA

>member
-1 MQTSRAGALA
+1 M
-11 TQNNSVSTNTNISR
+11 NTNISR
-25 REFLKRSSVA
+25 REFIKRSSVA
-35 SGGAVLA
+35 SGTAVLA

-49 LAAASGDA
+49 LAEITGDA
-57 SAPALLGGAKAHA
+57 STPALLGGAKAHA
-70 KSWTTW
+70 KHW
-76 PAWDPANDSEV
+76 PRWPEWDPANDPEV
-87 TKVLHGT
+87 TKVLHAGI
-94 TWSRGKLV
+94 WSRSKLV

-133 VLDLQPGDEVICA
+133 VMDDLKPGDEVICA

-152 SLLGVLYKGAM
+152 SMLGVLYKGLM

-177 PAKVEAKI
+177 PAKVEEKI
-185 TPRTKAILPV
+185 TPRTKVILPV

-201 TDMERIME
+201 SDMGRIME
-209 IARKHNLKVVEDVC
+209 IARKHDLKVVEDAC
-223 QGHMTAIKGKNIG
+223 QAHMTMINGKNMG

-253 IGEGG
+253 IGESG
-258 AIITD
+258 AILTD

-278 FKTNVTPGS
+278 FKTTILPGS
-287 YDNIA
+287 YSNIA

-310 LCQLKK
+310 LCQMRK
-316 LEEQTAIRNENAA
+316 LEEQTRIRNENAA

-346 YPNVTR
+346 YPGVTR
-352 LSYYMYPFIYNEAE
+352 LSYYMYPFIYDEAE
-366 FNGLSRAA
+366 FNGLPRAT

-407 EVYKKFYTS
+407 EVYKKFYTRR
-416 QELDWE
+416 ELDWE
-422 AYKAKNE
+422 AYKARNH

-441 WLSTTGMLLGSK
+441 WISSTGMLLGSK
-453 TDMDDVARAV
+453 ADMDDVARAV
-463 EKIHKHSAK
+463 EKIHRNSAK
-472 LKSA
+472 LKTV

>member
-1 MQTSRAGALA
+1 M
-11 TQNNSVSTNTNISR
+11 NTGISR
-25 REFLKRSSVA
+25 REFIKRGSVA
-35 SGGAVLA
+35 SGTAVIA

-49 LAAASGDA
+49 LAEISGDA
-57 SAPALLGGAKAHA
+57 STPALLGGAKAH
-70 KSWTTW
+70 KTSWPAW
-76 PAWDPANDSEV
+76 PAWDAANDNDII
-87 TKVLHGT
+87 KVLHAGV
-94 TWSRGKLV
+94 WSRSKLV
-102 KEFEEKWAALM
+102 KQFEERWAEKM

-133 VLDLQPGDEVICA
+133 VMDLNPGDEVICA

-152 SLLGVLYKGAM
+152 SVVGILYKGAM

-169 DPLTYQMD
+169 DPMTYQMD
-177 PAKVEAKI
+177 PAKLEAKI

-201 TDMERIME
+201 SDMERIMA

-223 QGHMTAIKGKNIG
+223 QAHMTAINGKNLG
-236 TFGTTGCF
+236 TYGTTGCF

-278 FKTNVTPGS
+278 YKTTIAPGS
-287 YDNIA
+287 YDNIHSY
-292 AFILGNKIR
+292 ILSNKIR

-310 LCQLKK
+310 LAQLKK
-316 LEEQTAIRNENAA
+316 LDEQTQIRNENAA

-346 YPNVTR
+346 YPGVTR

-366 FNGLSRAA
+366 FNGLPRNQ
-374 FVKALAAEGVPASP
+374 FVKALAAEGIPASP
-388 GYPKY
+388 GYPKC
-393 PIYTQEFIHEMFKT
+393 PLYTQEFLRQTFQSEL
-407 EVYKKFYTS
+407 YKKFYTS

-422 AYKAKNE
+422 GYQARNE

-441 WLSTTGMLLGSK
+441 WLSSTGMLLGTK
-453 TDMDDVARAV
+453 PDMDDVARAV
-463 EKIHKHSAK
+463 EKIHQNSAK
-472 LKSA
+472 LKAA

>member
-1 MQTSRAGALA
+1 MKTEITRRQFLERTTVAGG
-11 TQNNSVSTNTNISR
+11 T
-25 REFLKRSSVA
+25 
-35 SGGAVLA
+35 AVLA
-42 AGTAGSL
+42 ANAAGSL
-49 LAAASGDA
+49 LAAAGGDA
-57 SAPALLGGAKAHA
+57 STPASLGGPKAHT
-70 KSWTTW
+70 KPWPQW
-76 PAWDPANDSEV
+76 PAWDPAGDAQV

-94 TWSRGKLV
+94 VWSRSNLV

-133 VLDLQPGDEVICA
+133 VMDLNPGDEVICA

-201 TDMERIME
+201 TDMERIMA
-209 IARKHNLKVVEDVC
+209 IAKKHKLKVVEDAC
-223 QGHMTAIKGKNIG
+223 QAHMTAINGKNMG

-258 AIITD
+258 AILTD
-263 DAALYDK
+263 DADLYDK

-278 FKTNVTPGS
+278 FKTNIPPGS

-316 LEEQTAIRNENAA
+316 LEEQTRIRNENAA

-335 AAIPGITPVKP
+335 AEIPGITPVKP

-352 LSYYMYPFIYNEAE
+352 LSYYMYPFIYNKAE
-366 FNGLSRAA
+366 FNGLSREK
-374 FVKALAAEGVPASP
+374 FVGALSAEGVPASP
-388 GYPKY
+388 GYPKN
-393 PIYTQEFIHEMFKT
+393 PIYTQQFIHEMFQT
-407 EVYKKFYTS
+407 DVYKKFYS
-416 QELDWE
+416 SEELDWE
-422 AYKAKNE
+422 GYKAKNA
-429 CPGLMKT
+429 CPGLMQT

-453 TDMDDVARAV
+453 SDMDDVLHAV
-463 EKIHKHSAK
+463 EKVHKNSAK
-472 LKSA
+472 LATA

>member
-1 MQTSRAGALA
+1 MNTS
-11 TQNNSVSTNTNISR
+11 ISR

-35 SGGAVLA
+35 SGSAVLA

-49 LAAASGDA
+49 LAEISSDV
-57 SAPALLGGAKAHA
+57 STPALLGGAKAHS
-70 KSWTTW
+70 KPWPGW
-76 PAWDPANDSEV
+76 PAWDPANDADV
-87 TKVLHGT
+87 TRVLHGT
-94 TWSRGKLV
+94 TWSRSKLV
-102 KEFEEKWAALM
+102 KQFEEKWAETM

-133 VLDLQPGDEVICA
+133 VMDLNPGDEVICA

-169 DPLTYQMD
+169 DPLTYQID

-201 TDMERIME
+201 SDMERIME
-209 IARKHNLKVVEDVC
+209 IARKHKLQVVEDVC
-223 QGHMTAIKGKNIG
+223 QAHMTAIKGKNLG

-278 FKTNVTPGS
+278 FKTNVSPGS

-310 LCQLKK
+310 LCQLQK
-316 LEEQTAIRNENAA
+316 LEEQTRIRNENAA

-366 FNGLSRAA
+366 FNGLSRAN
-374 FVKALAAEGVPASP
+374 FVKALSAEGVPASP

-393 PIYTQEFIHEMFKT
+393 PIYTQEFIHQMFKS
-407 EVYKKFYTS
+407 EVYTKFYTS

-453 TDMDDVARAV
+453 ADMDDVVRAV
-463 EKIHKHSAK
+463 EKVHKNSAQ
-472 LKSA
+472 LKTA